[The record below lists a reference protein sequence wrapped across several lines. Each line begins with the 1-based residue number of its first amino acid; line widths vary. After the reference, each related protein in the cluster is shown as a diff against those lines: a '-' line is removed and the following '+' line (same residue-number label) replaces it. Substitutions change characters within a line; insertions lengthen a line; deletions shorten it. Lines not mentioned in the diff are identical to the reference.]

1 MNRNTMITVI
11 ASLLSLGVGLVIYLV
26 LRDEENR
33 NPFKRN
39 VKLAAKPGQ
48 MLDDVDKLDNS
59 AMLSEG
65 SQYGVQYYDQHK
77 EI

>member
-1 MNRNTMITVI
+1 MSRNTMITII

-26 LRDEENR
+26 VRDEEKKI
-33 NPFKRN
+33 PFKRN

-48 MLDDVDKLDNS
+48 MLDDLDKLDNS

-77 EI
+77 KI